1 MADMVQ
7 LGNKQTMKLN
17 KSDQIIWD
25 IYREL
30 YKNSTPSADF
40 DELVNSAEKNSE
52 GQKVIPFNDYEI
64 SEEDFNRIIEE
75 QLKGKRLT
83 KLAKRMVYNT
93 IVSGASPAFSKKKFK
108 KYKL

>member
-1 MADMVQ
+1 M
-7 LGNKQTMKLN
+7 KKLN

-40 DELVNSAEKNSE
+40 DELVNAAEKNSG

-83 KLAKRMVYNT
+83 KWAKQMVRNT
-93 IVSGASPAFSKKKFK
+93 ILLGCSPRFK
-108 KYKL
+108 RNNKR